1 MNRSSNSIFKVNEN
15 GPVRVPQGEELLRI
29 KERVSSTLAI
39 DITTINSVESLKWIN
54 LHGTK
59 YVVDKCYLAVKFDN
73 ENQPQFG
80 RLSDIF
86 ELNLHIFIF
95 DVIFLETVGFDT
107 TLHAFEVRPQASGLV
122 SVTPDMLLTHTP
134 LPVYKYNGSS

>member
-1 MNRSSNSIFKVNEN
+1 MNRSSNSIFKENEN

-54 LHGTK
+54 RHGTK

-73 ENQPQFG
+73 EDQPQFG

-95 DVIFLETVGFDT
+95 DVIFLETVGFDN
-107 TLHAFEVRPQASGLV
+107 TLHAFEVRPDRHQGL
-122 SVTPDMLLTHTP
+122 SQ
-134 LPVYKYNGSS
+134 